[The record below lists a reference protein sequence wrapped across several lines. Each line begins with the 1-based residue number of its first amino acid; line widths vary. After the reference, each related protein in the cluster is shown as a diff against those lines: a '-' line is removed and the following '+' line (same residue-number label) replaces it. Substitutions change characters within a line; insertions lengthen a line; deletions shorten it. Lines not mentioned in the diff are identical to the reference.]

1 MRKAVIQRGKEL
13 LEQGQGFVLAK
24 VLETSGS
31 TPRKS
36 GAWLLMEENGS
47 VLGTVGGGKLEA
59 EVMKIAG
66 DTLVHQENRVYE
78 FSLTPADHGGIDMRC
93 GGNAKVAVFYV
104 DPDHRE
110 ELDDG
115 LGKQP
120 KVYVFGAGHVAK
132 ALVPVLH
139 SVEFDT
145 VVIDDRL
152 EFSNSIRFPESEL
165 IVSDEYTELIP
176 SLAMDDESYIVIVTR
191 GHSHDLEVLREAI
204 KLPVAYIGMIGSRK
218 KIAHTFAQLEGE
230 GVSRDTLTKVHTP
243 IGIAI
248 GAETPEEIAISIAA
262 ELISIRSSRRGV
274 KRV

>member
-1 MRKAVIQRGKEL
+1 MRKAVVHRGKEL
-13 LEQGQGFVLAK
+13 LEQGQGFALAK

-36 GAWLLMEENGS
+36 GAWLLVEENGS
-47 VLGTVGGGKLEA
+47 SIGTIGGGTLEA
-59 EVMKIAG
+59 EVIKIAF
-66 DTLVHQENRVYE
+66 DTLAYRENRVHE
-78 FSLTPADHGGIDMRC
+78 FSLTPGDHGGIDMRC
-93 GGNAKVAVFYV
+93 GGNVKVAVSYV

-110 ELDDG
+110 ELDEG
-115 LGKQP
+115 LGQQP

-132 ALVPVLH
+132 ALVPILH

-145 VVIDDRL
+145 VVIDDRA
-152 EFSNSIRFPESEL
+152 EFANSIRFPESEL
-165 IVSDEYTELIP
+165 IVSHEYTKLIP
-176 SLAMDDESYIVIVTR
+176 SLAMDVESCIVIVTR
-191 GHSHDLEVLREAI
+191 GHSYDLEVLREAI
-204 KLPVAYIGMIGSRK
+204 KKPAAYIGMIGSRK

-243 IGIAI
+243 IGIEI

-262 ELISIRSSRRGV
+262 ELISIRSSRREG